1 MSRSSRTRI
10 DKHSIQPRRISCPY
24 QSLLF
29 MQGFSLSSGWCLEP
43 VPAGCGRRLAS
54 RWGVETTL
62 SSSRRHGNFSEWVP
76 VALILIAVL
85 ELNGVSSTALH
96 AFGATLFLARIAHP
110 LGLKPESTSGL
121 PRALG
126 AGATALVV
134 LVAAVWA
141 IATYF

>member
-1 MSRSSRTRI
+1 MPVPITAL
-10 DKHSIQPRRISCPY
+10 Y
-24 QSLLF
+24 AGLLALV
-29 MQGFSLSSGWCLEP
+29 GLVLGASSGWLRAKTG
-43 VPAGCGRRLAS
+43 VSLGAGDNPQQLVAF
-54 RWGVETTL
+54 
-62 SSSRRHGNFSEWVP
+62 RRHGNFSEWVP